1 MPGASCVP
9 SQEQS
14 LLTARISHVRK
25 SVYRLVFM
33 CGNIELVTLLI
44 EHVRERLSR
53 RGLPVPETSL
63 ESVIAVMNTGKHVAL
78 VAHEASDE
86 IVVGFAEILADSAA
100 AVHLCIGWVNLYDT
114 SGALVHLQDLV
125 RARFLTDIWVVL
137 TNPSPVAIS
146 RMLDDVRYAWRN
158 SNARLVVATSTETLS
173 RAELS
178 PAARRTLIPVRI

>member
-1 MPGASCVP
+1 MSGW
-9 SQEQS
+9 
-14 LLTARISHVRK
+14 L
-25 SVYRLVFM
+25 
-33 CGNIELVTLLI
+33 
-44 EHVRERLSR
+44 
-53 RGLPVPETSL
+53 
-63 ESVIAVMNTGKHVAL
+63 
-78 VAHEASDE
+78 AHEASDE

-100 AVHLCIGWVNLYDT
+100 DQFSLCIGWVNLYDT
-114 SGALVHLQDLV
+114 SGALVHLQELV

>member
-1 MPGASCVP
+1 MA
-9 SQEQS
+9 
-14 LLTARISHVRK
+14 
-25 SVYRLVFM
+25 
-33 CGNIELVTLLI
+33 LLI
-44 EHVRERLSR
+44 EDVRERLSR

-63 ESVIAVMNTGKHVAL
+63 ASVIAVINTGKHVAL
-78 VAHEASDE
+78 VAHEATDE
-86 IVVGFAEILADSAA
+86 IVVGFAEVLADSAA

-146 RMLDDVRYAWRN
+146 RMLDDVRHAWRD
-158 SNARLVVATSTETLS
+158 SNARLVVATRTEPLS